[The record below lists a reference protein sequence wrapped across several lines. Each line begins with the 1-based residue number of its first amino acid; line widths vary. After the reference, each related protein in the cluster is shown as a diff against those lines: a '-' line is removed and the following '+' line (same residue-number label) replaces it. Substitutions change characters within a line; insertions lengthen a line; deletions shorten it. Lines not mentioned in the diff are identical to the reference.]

1 MSNKTYLLCTI
12 KKVLSFLS
20 SLNCDWII
28 QWFETK
34 KLLFDLTFF
43 VCQLKGCTFSR
54 NLDGEIGEKK
64 LFKLFTIF
72 DVNLAATATCNL
84 RIYSWGNNRYCIELD
99 LMNFLRVSKIFLN
112 FRFSKNIASAES
124 FGLFWRDDKWNKVG
138 RSKIFLGAHF
148 TAKKKEK
155 NAVTRGNEGAENLL
169 RHRSN
174 KLDSFLVLIRN

>member
-1 MSNKTYLLCTI
+1 MTESSNDLKQKTFVPRSI
-12 KKVLSFLS
+12 
-20 SLNCDWII
+20 SLFSCANLKAAPFRGIWMA
-28 QWFETK
+28 
-34 KLLFDLTFF
+34 KL
-43 VCQLKGCTFSR
+43 
-54 NLDGEIGEKK
+54 EKK
-64 LFKLFTIF
+64 KCSNFFTIF
-72 DVNLAATATCNL
+72 AVNLAAAAAATCNL
-84 RIYSWGNNRYCIELD
+84 RIYSWANNRYCIELD

-124 FGLFWRDDKWNKVG
+124 SGLFWRDDKWNKVG

-174 KLDSFLVLIRN
+174 KLDSF